1 MSPMPRPREPDFD
14 ESADMRLVDL
24 QRAALGVAS
33 PERSAWESEAHTEGG
48 GAQPETPAQH
58 LESAVV
64 AVELTATPSGE
75 VIPGAIV
82 TLAMS
87 ISNEGAMAAR
97 NVRIC
102 APLPGGA
109 TYRNGSFV
117 RDGRPLLDDAAE
129 EFFGA
134 GTTVGTIAAKSRV
147 TFLWKIGVRLGN
159 KLLVIAPVVNAE
171 ETAIVGAQPVMIS
184 RKAEAQTGFASEV
197 QRFDR
202 ALYDAPEVRAAG
214 DELPI
219 YELDEEEIIEH
230 EAAQSALGPLDAA
243 RGPSIPRDDRVAEY
257 KPPMEPPLQPVP
269 PPDQPGEPIPPPSQ
283 PEPVTE
289 PGVPEQEPYTPN
301 PPEQPP
307 DVGPTAAEIAAVREA
322 VMLYGRLDR
331 PSIAYFERIFNGTK
345 PPTLLNHFILGGAL
359 ACTRSFE
366 GGDVAGLK
374 SHMDAQ
380 GQLLQRIVLHEKIG
394 KKEPIAE
401 YAGKMLARVDQFAAA
416 AVRENVPSED
426 TNILILE
433 AELET
438 PTLGVLRKMQED
450 SARWDFTKARQL
462 TLALQARRITAS
474 AATERIDAAEAALRS
489 YAQTAA
495 TQLQRFFVRMRID
508 RTTGLLFA
516 HDETLD
522 AAARAVVTALTNLF

>member
-1 MSPMPRPREPDFD
+1 MMPRPREPDFE

-24 QRAALGVAS
+24 QRAALGVS
-33 PERSAWESEAHTEGG
+33 PPSRGTWESQAHTEGSSP
-48 GAQPETPAQH
+48 QPEAPEQA
-58 LESAVV
+58 LESAVLS
-64 AVELTATPSGE
+64 VEMTATPPGE

-82 TLAMS
+82 TLA
-87 ISNEGAMAAR
+87 ISVANEGAAAAR
-97 NVRIC
+97 NVRVC

-117 RDGRPLLDDAAE
+117 RDGRPLLDDAAD
-129 EFFGA
+129 EFFGT
-134 GTTVGTIAAKSRV
+134 GTPVGMISAKTRV

-159 KLLVIAPVVNAE
+159 KPLVIAPLISADN
-171 ETAIVGAQPVMIS
+171 TAIVGAQPVIVS
-184 RKAEAQTGFASEV
+184 RKSETQTGFATEV
-197 QRFDR
+197 QRYDR
-202 ALYDAPEVRAAG
+202 ALYDGPAQPTVSE
-214 DELPI
+214 ELPI

-230 EAAQSALGPLDAA
+230 EAVDAA
-243 RGPSIPRDDRVAEY
+243 ISEY
-257 KPPMEPPLQPVP
+257 RPPMEPPLQPVP
-269 PPDQPGEPIPPPSQ
+269 PPDQPGEPMPPPSQ
-283 PEPVTE
+283 PAPVPE
-289 PGVPEQEPYTPN
+289 PGEPEPEPYIPE
-301 PPEQPP
+301 PPQQPP
-307 DVGPTAAEIAAVREA
+307 DVEPAAAAREA
-322 VMLYGRLDR
+322 VVLYGRIDR
-331 PSIAYFERIFNGTK
+331 PSVSYFERIFNGTK

-366 GGDVAGLK
+366 GDDVAGLK

-401 YAGKMLARVDQFAAA
+401 YAGKMLARVDQFAAKPI
-416 AVRENVPSED
+416 RESTPSED
-426 TNILILE
+426 SNVLTLE
-433 AELET
+433 AELEP
-438 PTLGVLRKMQED
+438 PTLNVLGKMQED

-462 TLALQARRITAS
+462 TLALQARRI
-474 AATERIDAAEAALRS
+474 AANAPADRIEAAETALRA

-522 AAARAVVTALTNLF
+522 AAARSLVVALTALF

>member
-1 MSPMPRPREPDFD
+1 MKRNSVPREPDFE

-24 QRAALGVAS
+24 QRAALGVPAA
-33 PERSAWESEAHTEGG
+33 ERSAWETQAHTEGG
-48 GAQPETPAQH
+48 SAHVETPEQR
-58 LESAVV
+58 LESAILC
-64 AVELTATPSGE
+64 VELTATPAE
-75 VIPGAIV
+75 QVIPGAIV
-82 TLAMS
+82 TLALS
-87 ISNEGAMAAR
+87 LANDGAAAAHA
-97 NVRIC
+97 VR
-102 APLPGGA
+102 AGVPLPGGA

-129 EFFGA
+129 EFFGP
-134 GTTVGTIAAKSRV
+134 GTPVGTIPPKTRV
-147 TFLWKIGVRLGN
+147 TFIWKIGVRLGN
-159 KLLVIAPVVNAE
+159 KPLVVAPVVSAE
-171 ETAIVGAQPVMIS
+171 HAAVVGAQPAVVS
-184 RKAEAQTGFASEV
+184 RKVETQTGFAAEV

-202 ALYDAPEVRAAG
+202 ALYDVSKPPTAP

-230 EAAQSALGPLDAA
+230 EAAQSALSPLD
-243 RGPSIPRDDRVAEY
+243 EY
-257 KPPMEPPLQPVP
+257 RPPMEPPLQPVP
-269 PPDQPGEPIPPPSQ
+269 PPSQPGEPMPPPTQ
-283 PEPVTE
+283 PAPVPE
-289 PGVPEQEPYTPN
+289 PGVPEQEPYTPP

-307 DVGPTAAEIAAVREA
+307 DVEPAAAQTEAVREA
-322 VMLYGRLDR
+322 VVLYGRLDR
-331 PSIAYFERIFNGTK
+331 PSVAYFERIFTGSK

-359 ACTRSFE
+359 ACTRSFD
-366 GGDVAGLK
+366 GGEVAGLK
-374 SHMDAQ
+374 AHMDAQ
-380 GQLLQRIVLHEKIG
+380 GQMLQRIVLHEKIG

-401 YAGKMLARVDQFAAA
+401 YAGRMLARVDQFMASPVQPSQPPEDA
-416 AVRENVPSED
+416 NV
-426 TNILILE
+426 ILLE

-462 TLALQARRITAS
+462 TLALQARRIAANAS
-474 AATERIDAAEAALRS
+474 ADRIEGAQAALRA

-522 AAARAVVTALTNLF
+522 TAARNLVRALASLFSS